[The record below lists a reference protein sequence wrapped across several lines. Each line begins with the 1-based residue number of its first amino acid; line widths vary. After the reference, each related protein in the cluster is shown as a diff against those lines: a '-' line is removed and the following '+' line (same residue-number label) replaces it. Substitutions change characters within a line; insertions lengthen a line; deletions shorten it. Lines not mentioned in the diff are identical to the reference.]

1 MGLAP
6 ELRATNLECMAVAH
20 GLGGN
25 TRILLVDDDVDLR
38 ESLAE
43 ALEEAGYT
51 VDRASNGQEALEQL
65 RLRTGSERPVA
76 VLLDLLMP
84 VMNGW
89 QFCQL
94 KGRDP
99 AVADIPV
106 IAMSAAVS
114 RDPQSPYYIE
124 VEDFLAKPVEF
135 EDLLRKLQ
143 AVGARRRPALVG

>member
-1 MGLAP
+1 MAGTRGP
-6 ELRATNLECMAVAH
+6 QTNK
-20 GLGGN
+20 
-25 TRILLVDDDVDLR
+25 RILLVDDDADLR

-43 ALEEAGYT
+43 ALEDAGYT
-51 VDRASNGQEALEQL
+51 VDRAGNGQEALQTL
-65 RLRTGSERPVA
+65 RAHAGPDRPVA

-99 AVADIPV
+99 AVADVPV

-114 RDPQSPYYIE
+114 RDPQSPYYID

-135 EDLLRKLQ
+135 EVLLEKLQ
-143 AVGARRRPALVG
+143 AVASRPRPVLVG